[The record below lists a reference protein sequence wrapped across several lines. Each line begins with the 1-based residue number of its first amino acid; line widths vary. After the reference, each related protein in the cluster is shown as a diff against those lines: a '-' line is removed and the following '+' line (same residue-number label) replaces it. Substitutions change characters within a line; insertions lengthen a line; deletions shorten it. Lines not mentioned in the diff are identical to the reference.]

1 MNFISRVDFVDRRN
15 SFCCC
20 VAPELVPEQGDLRVR
35 GLKIW
40 FVILAL
46 MGLTT
51 SMLSLEPIIDMYDR
65 QMNKPAP
72 GLEKAIVTPE
82 DAALHQSLFIADM
95 HADTL
100 KWNRDMLARGYAG
113 HVDLPRLMEGNVA
126 LQVFTMVTMSP
137 LKMPWSDH
145 VSRHSLNMAAVLA
158 AMQGRPA
165 FSARGRALY
174 QINRFH
180 DAVERSREDP
190 DSPELLPIESAE
202 DLRHLVARRQQGDA
216 VVGGILGLE
225 GGHWIG
231 GEGQSDAQVKAHVRE
246 LFDAGVRLFA
256 PVHRFDNNLSGSNEG
271 RRRYGL
277 TEHGRIALQ
286 EAERLGMMI
295 DLAHISQDGL
305 HEAAELLQQPFV
317 ISHTGVKEGCAPP
330 CSPDRNLSDSDIRHV
345 LRNDGVIGVGFWT
358 RAVGDSPWRIADA
371 MAHIMEI
378 ARDMNLPPARN
389 IAYGSDYDGSV
400 LPLIGVEELNNLTA
414 IMRQRP
420 QPFDEE
426 AIRDIAGRNSCR
438 AFMQVLPGGA
448 AGTADTVC
456 AMAQGAGPGTPRIE
470 APVIGTS
477 LGRSP
482 SS

>member
-1 MNFISRVDFVDRRN
+1 M
-15 SFCCC
+15 
-20 VAPELVPEQGDLRVR
+20 R

-46 MGLTT
+46 MGLATT
-51 SMLSLEPIIDMYDR
+51 MLSLEPLIDIYDR

-82 DAALHQSLFIADM
+82 DAALHQSLFIADL

-100 KWNRDMLARGYAG
+100 KWNRDLLARGYAG
-113 HVDLPRLMEGNVA
+113 HVDLPRLREGNVA

-137 LKMPWSDH
+137 LKMPWSDS

-165 FSARGRALY
+165 FSSRGRALY
-174 QINRFH
+174 QINRFK
-180 DAVERSREDP
+180 DAVERSREDE
-190 DSPELLPIESAE
+190 DAPELLYIQSAE
-202 DLRHLVARRQQGDA
+202 DLRQLVQRRRQGEA
-216 VVGGILGLE
+216 VIGGILGLE
-225 GGHWIG
+225 GAHWIG
-231 GEGQSDAQVKAHVRE
+231 GGNKSDEQVKAEVRE

-271 RRRYGL
+271 RKRYGL
-277 TEHGRIALQ
+277 TRHGRVALQ

-295 DLAHISQDGL
+295 DLAHISQNGL

-330 CSPDRNLSDSDIRHV
+330 CTLDRNLSDSDIRHV

-371 MAHIMEI
+371 MEHIMEI
-378 ARDMNLPPARN
+378 AEDMNLPPARN

-400 LPLIGVEELNNLTA
+400 LPLIGVEELNSLTA
-414 IMRQRP
+414 IMRQRR

-438 AFMQVLPGGA
+438 AFLQVLPGGT

-456 AMAQGAGPGTPRIE
+456 ATAQGLGPREPRIQTPMSE
-470 APVIGTS
+470 APLIGAPLVQGPAS
-477 LGRSP
+477 
-482 SS
+482 

>member
-1 MNFISRVDFVDRRN
+1 M
-15 SFCCC
+15 
-20 VAPELVPEQGDLRVR
+20 R

-40 FVILAL
+40 FAILAL
-46 MGLTT
+46 IGLATT
-51 SMLSLEPIIDMYDR
+51 MLSLEPLIDLYDR

-82 DAALHQSLFIADM
+82 DAALHQSLFITDL

-100 KWNRDMLARGYAG
+100 KWNRDLLTRAYAG
-113 HVDLPRLMEGNVA
+113 HVDVPRLVEGNVA

-137 LKMPWSDH
+137 LKMPWSDS
-145 VSRHSLNMAAVLA
+145 VSGDSLNMAAVLA
-158 AMQGRPA
+158 AFQGRPA
-165 FSARGRALY
+165 FSARGRAFF
-174 QINRFH
+174 QIDRFK
-180 DAVERSREDP
+180 DAVERSREDEET
-190 DSPELLPIESAE
+190 PELMHIQSAE
-202 DLRHLVARRQQGDA
+202 DMRQLVLRRQQGEA

-225 GGHWIG
+225 GAHWIG
-231 GEGQSDAQVKAHVRE
+231 GEGKTDEQVKAEVQE

-271 RRRYGL
+271 QERYGL

-286 EAERLGMMI
+286 KAERLGMMI

-305 HEAAELLQQPFV
+305 HEAANLLQHPFM

-330 CSPDRNLSDSDIRHV
+330 CNPDRNLSDSDIRQV
-345 LRNDGVIGVGFWT
+345 LRNNGVIGVGFWT
-358 RAVGDSPWRIADA
+358 RAVGESPWRIADA
-371 MAHIMEI
+371 MAHIMDI
-378 ARDMNLPPARN
+378 ARDMNLPPSRN

-400 LPLIGVEELNNLTA
+400 LPLIEVNELNNLTA

-426 AIRDIAGRNSCR
+426 TIRDIAGRNACR
-438 AFMQVLPGGA
+438 AFMQVLPGGT

-456 AMAQGAGPGTPRIE
+456 SNAMGPGI
-470 APVIGTS
+470 APLVEEPTS
-477 LGRSP
+477 
-482 SS
+482 